1 MVNIDTIR
9 EAVQQ
14 PSKSKIKNEYIVTFA
29 ERESR
34 DTIKSYARN
43 LARAKG
49 EAGLRLDVPEHLKGT
64 HKVLEEHAYS
74 LINLHGK
81 EVKRNIRFDER
92 TENLM
97 MDIKMPQSSRWHNL
111 TARQAIEARKIKEEK
126 DIQAI
131 RLAAANRPTD
141 KERTKALSLDA
152 SPGAISRSSTVGSL
166 GTGGTATPLNLVDK
180 GLSMFSTHRGGAS
193 GGMEGSDEEVSIL
206 REGSEQ
212 L

>member
-1 MVNIDTIR
+1 MTSSNGGRGKKYPILHFFFY
-9 EAVQQ
+9 
-14 PSKSKIKNEYIVTFA
+14 PPFPPFA

-49 EAGLRLDVPEHLKGT
+49 EAGLRLDVPEHLKGN

-81 EVKRNIRFDER
+81 EVKRNIRFDDR
-92 TENLM
+92 AENLM

-141 KERTKALSLDA
+141 KERTKALSLEA
-152 SPGAISRSSTVGSL
+152 SPGAISRSSAVGSL
-166 GTGGTATPLNLVDK
+166 GTGGNATPLSGIYK
-180 GLSMFSTHRGGAS
+180 GLSMFSARGGET
-193 GGMEGSDEEVSIL
+193 GGRMDGSDDEVSIL
-206 REGSEQ
+206 REDSDQ